1 MSRRDGAFI
10 RAQRLHQIA
19 QKVAQAMPE
28 GADYE
33 RVLDWIEFT
42 IGLSRPRAK
51 EYLDKVIRVHG
62 WTVKNGVIKPAEE
75 EAAGEA

>member
-19 QKVAQAMPE
+19 QKVASAFPA

-33 RVLDWIEFT
+33 KTLDWIEYT
-42 IGLSRPRAK
+42 IGLSRARAK

-62 WTVKNGVIKPAEE
+62 WVVRNGVIKPAEE
-75 EAAGEA
+75 AE